1 MNYSQKNSLIIDCQ
15 QAVHSFY
22 LSLDACDF
30 TAVATLMASDG
41 IWYRQGKELKGP
53 TEVLLALRERPK
65 GRVTAHM
72 VQNLVVSIHN
82 ENQASASYMCLV
94 YRCDL
99 KQPSTSPAPM
109 LPLSIL
115 RYEDTFVRA
124 ASEQWLLMTKQSQ
137 RIFEA

>member
-1 MNYSQKNSLIIDCQ
+1 MNYSQKNLSIVDCQ

-30 TAVATLMASDG
+30 TTVANLMASDG
-41 IWYRQGKELKGP
+41 IWHRQGKELKGP
-53 TEVLLALRERPK
+53 TEVLQALKERPK

-72 VQNLVVSIHN
+72 VQNLVVNIHN

-99 KQPSTSPAPM
+99 SQLSSDPVPM
-109 LPLSIL
+109 QPLSIL
-115 RYEDTFVRA
+115 RYNDTFV
-124 ASEQWLLMTKQSQ
+124 SNDCGQWLIKSKQSQ

>member
-1 MNYSQKNSLIIDCQ
+1 MNLSQKNMLLVDCQ
-15 QAVHSFY
+15 QAVHYFY

-30 TAVATLMASDG
+30 KAVANLIASDG

-53 TEVLLALRERPK
+53 TEVLQALNERPK

-72 VQNLVVSIHN
+72 VQNLVVNVCN

-99 KQPSTSPAPM
+99 KQPSTDPAPM
-109 LPLSIL
+109 QPLSIL

-124 ASEQWLLMTKQSQ
+124 HSEQWLLKTKQSQ